1 MKKILVVDDSALMR
15 RVLFDIINS
24 DENLTADKYAVNGLD
39 ALEILKSGQKF
50 DAIILDINMPKMNG
64 IEFLRELRKLGM
76 NERVLIV
83 STLAKEDA
91 KETIQA
97 LELGALDFL
106 TKPDS
111 LSEAKGTGFSSRLIS
126 MLYMA
131 ANLGEKSERTVQP
144 EKPQKPER
152 LEKPEKTEKPFS
164 GTKAEETVRKPEIVF
179 KKPETTSAVSSKV
192 LVKEREKETKEG
204 RESIGRGGGKLVAL
218 ACSTGGPRALQYVI
232 PFLPSNLDA
241 PVLIVQH
248 MPEGFTGS
256 LSSRL
261 DELSRLTVKETVD
274 GETIKRGNV
283 YLARGGSQ
291 IHLME
296 KNAQVHQLSVRT
308 EEPARGGLKPC
319 ADIMY
324 ESLVGSSF
332 DEITCVVLTGMGA
345 DGTKGILKLKQTNK
359 IYVIAQDESTSTVY
373 GMPKAVY
380 QAGVVDEVV
389 ALKQIAAAITKHVGV
404 R

>member
-76 NERVLIV
+76 KANVLIV

-97 LELGALDFL
+97 LELGAIDFL

-111 LSEAKGTGFSSRLIS
+111 LSEAKGTSFSSRLLEMIHV
-126 MLYMA
+126 A
-131 ANLGEKSERTVQP
+131 VNLNKEGEKASSSVEEPARKEFKFRT
-144 EKPQKPER
+144 
-152 LEKPEKTEKPFS
+152 EKTSSPILHGKRSVEKVPM
-164 GTKAEETVRKPEIVF
+164 
-179 KKPETTSAVSSKV
+179 
-192 LVKEREKETKEG
+192 
-204 RESIGRGGGKLVAL
+204 GRGAKKLVAL
-218 ACSTGGPRALQYVI
+218 ACSTGGPKALQYVI
-232 PFLPSNLDA
+232 PFLPANLDA
-241 PVLIVQH
+241 PVLLVQH
-248 MPEGFTGS
+248 MPEGFTSS
-256 LSSRL
+256 LSARL
-261 DELSRLTVKETVD
+261 DELSRLTVRESLD
-274 GETIKRGNV
+274 GEIIKKGNV
-283 YLARGGSQ
+283 YLAKGGSQ
-291 IHLME
+291 MRLLE
-296 KNAQVHQLSVRT
+296 KSPTTHVLSVRT
-308 EEPARGGLKPC
+308 DEPARGGLKPC

-324 ESLVGSSF
+324 ESLVNSSF

-345 DGTKGILKLKQTNK
+345 DGTKGILQLEQTNK
-359 IYVIAQDESTSTVY
+359 IYVIAQDEPTSTVY

-380 QAGVVDEVV
+380 NAGVVDEVV
-389 ALKQIAAAITKHVGV
+389 PLKGIADAITKHVGV
-404 R
+404 H